1 MLFHYIEKMKSQPQ
15 SSRNNATKQ
24 FAPQLVSALKQMNNC
39 GVVHRDLTLRN
50 IFLQEVVNDQGGG
63 VRHVIKIADFGLAT
77 IDDNTLLKRG
87 TALYMPPEVSEH
99 AGMTVKN
106 ANVVDIHATGVI
118 LYTLLTSGYQLP
130 LKPKLESTSSEPGLI
145 PKSAYQEFG

>member
-1 MLFHYIEKMKSQPQ
+1 
-15 SSRNNATKQ
+15 
-24 FAPQLVSALKQMNNC
+24 
-39 GVVHRDLTLRN
+39 
-50 IFLQEVVNDQGGG
+50 
-63 VRHVIKIADFGLAT
+63 
-77 IDDNTLLKRG
+77 
-87 TALYMPPEVSEH
+87 MPPEVSEH

-145 PKSAYQEFG
+145 DLLKKMVNKDYKKRITLGDIEQYEPGLIGLLRKMTNTDYKTRITLGGIEYDDWYASAIATRT